1 LPKIKRRKNVKL
13 TRKEMKEDKLVTFT
27 AKAIKWLRERF
38 QLILMGVG
46 AVAAIAVVVGGF
58 FIYRSYTY
66 GRASG
71 LLDEAVSYYRV
82 KEDVAEKEDKT
93 AREAR
98 YTKAVEALRKVVE
111 GYPRTPSAREAL
123 FYLGESYF
131 QLGKYKEAIEA
142 YDRLSRGYPQDMIAP
157 LALNSLAYAYE
168 QVKDHKKAIETYNR
182 LIEKYPNHALG
193 KRAYLNMG
201 RLKEAEGN
209 YEEAKKNYQKVIDLY
224 PNTLIAS
231 QAQNNLDWIA
241 ATAKVKVESNKP
253 EGQK

>member
-1 LPKIKRRKNVKL
+1 LPKIKRRKVKL
-13 TRKEMKEDKLVTFT
+13 TRKEIKEDKFVTIT
-27 AKAIKWLRERF
+27 AKVLKWLREYYRYI
-38 QLILMGVG
+38 LIGAGAAAVVAVAVG
-46 AVAAIAVVVGGF
+46 AF

-66 GRASG
+66 GRASS
-71 LLDEAVSYYRV
+71 LLSEAMKHYRV
-82 KEDVAEKEDKT
+82 GEEVSQKEDK
-93 AREAR
+93 AAKEAR
-98 YTKAVEALRKVVE
+98 YTKAAEAFKKVVD
-111 GYPRTPSAREAL
+111 GYPRTPSMMEAL

-182 LIEKYPNHALG
+182 LLGKYPNHALG
-193 KRAYLNMG
+193 KRAYLNVG

-231 QAQNNLDWIA
+231 RAQSNLDWIA
-241 ATAKVKVESNKP
+241 ATAKTKAESNKP